1 METFAEFGE
10 RFKTGFWVEEAYY
23 EWAISAFEAGNYDQ
37 AIEIMLSLVRNQDE
51 FNDPGKIYTFLG
63 EAFFAN
69 NEFTRATQAFEEAE
83 KVANI
88 DPALRRQARF
98 QKAWILFRNQ
108 AYEQA
113 QPIFEA
119 VRRSADQRAR
129 C

>member
-1 METFAEFGE
+1 
-10 RFKTGFWVEEAYY
+10 
-23 EWAISAFEAGNYDQ
+23 
-37 AIEIMLSLVRNQDE
+37 MLSLVRNQDE

-119 VRRSADQRAR
+119 VYAEAPTSELGAEALFGAEMPTTNSINLGMLQRDLSYL
-129 C
+129 